1 MAGYEEDSETE
12 CPGFSWDRDDFL
24 YSVWHDAVFL
34 LQEKNILI
42 KQQYFSCCWAVL
54 HRAKNKGK
62 RAQGAG
68 ETEPEQLT
76 WTGQRDI
83 PHHMT

>member
-1 MAGYEEDSETE
+1 MSIGSRGKKQDGEALRIRGAGGMAGYEEDSETE

-42 KQQYFSCCWAVL
+42 KQQYFSCC
-54 HRAKNKGK
+54 
-62 RAQGAG
+62 
-68 ETEPEQLT
+68 
-76 WTGQRDI
+76 
-83 PHHMT
+83 